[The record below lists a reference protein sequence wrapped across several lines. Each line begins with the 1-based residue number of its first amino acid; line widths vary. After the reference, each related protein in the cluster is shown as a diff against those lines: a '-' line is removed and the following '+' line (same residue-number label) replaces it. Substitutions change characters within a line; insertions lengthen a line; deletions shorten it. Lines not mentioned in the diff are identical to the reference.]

1 MRFFD
6 HRNKNLERDFAS
18 GPMTEWLLLSGG
30 ANVSPLSNS
39 RNSARRTA
47 IQHREKR
54 CVLTANSKN

>member
-6 HRNKNLERDFAS
+6 DRNEKLDEAFAS
-18 GPMTEWLLLSGG
+18 GPTTEWLLLSGG

-47 IQHREKR
+47 TQHREKR